1 MYSMFLFK
9 NLFLYIYKLQC
20 LAPLFEKKKNSCDG
34 CGVMLSICYDN
45 EWTLARNH
53 L

>member
-9 NLFLYIYKLQC
+9 NLYIYKLQC
-20 LAPLFEKKKNSCDG
+20 LLFEKKKNSSSSCDG